1 MCRPEGTQLPEQC
14 VKAGMAPDQ
23 LRVPAGDMALSI
35 INELPPGRSPIK
47 TFRVFSEHP
56 SEVQQVAPA
65 PPLCRIWAA

>member
-1 MCRPEGTQLPEQC
+1 MPTHC
-14 VKAGMAPDQ
+14 VKARTPPDQ

-47 TFRVFSEHP
+47 TFRVFSENP

-65 PPLCRIWAA
+65 PPLCRVWAP